1 MSVEYNLIDNK
12 TKQLELLVEMQIQKK
27 AIRHP

>member
-1 MSVEYNLIDNK
+1 MSLEYNLIDNK
-12 TKQLELLVEMQIQKK
+12 SKQVELPIEMQIQKK